1 LSVPDPDALVQQ
13 AVNLIQERFNLYHV
27 GLFLTDSDN
36 AADAD
41 PETDERWARLQAGT
55 GEAGCQMLA
64 MGYQVQVNTS
74 TPMGWCIVNAQPRI
88 TLDVGAIHL
97 ASTSEHVKASR
108 LLPDTRSE
116 MVLPLRSRGRV
127 IGALVLRSTERGAFS
142 QEDIPV
148 LQTMADQIAVTIDN
162 AQLYA
167 EAQANLREVE
177 KVQRRYV
184 REQWAEFTTTHETP
198 VYERTQPD
206 VPTLGDAV
214 PSEVEQAIAQRE
226 IVVKS
231 NAGDPTEQATL
242 VVPIMLR
249 DEAIG
254 VLGLQEARDGRQWT
268 KDEIALIEAIADQM
282 ALAIENARLL
292 ADTQQRAERERI
304 IANIT
309 ARVRASMDPKTILET
324 AVRELGA
331 ALGTDRAFVQLG
343 AGRQANGKSQ
353 ISNSQSPNLKPRGLR

>member
-1 LSVPDPDALVQQ
+1 LSVLDPDALVQQ
-13 AVNLIQERFNLYHV
+13 AVNLIQERFNLYYV

-41 PETDERWARLQAGT
+41 PDTDERWARLQAGT

-97 ASTSEHVKASR
+97 ASTSEHVKAAR

-162 AQLYA
+162 AHLYA
-167 EAQANLREVE
+167 EAQANLSEVE

-184 REQWAEFTTTHETP
+184 REEWAEFMAAHETP
-198 VYERTQPD
+198 AYERTQPD

-292 ADTQQRAERERI
+292 ADTQQRAERERV

-324 AVRELGA
+324 AVRELGT

-353 ISNSQSPNLKPRGLR
+353 ISNSQSPNLKS

>member
-1 LSVPDPDALVQQ
+1 
-13 AVNLIQERFNLYHV
+13 
-27 GLFLTDSDN
+27 
-36 AADAD
+36 
-41 PETDERWARLQAGT
+41 
-55 GEAGCQMLA
+55 
-64 MGYQVQVNTS
+64 
-74 TPMGWCIVNAQPRI
+74 
-88 TLDVGAIHL
+88 
-97 ASTSEHVKASR
+97 
-108 LLPDTRSE
+108 
-116 MVLPLRSRGRV
+116 
-127 IGALVLRSTERGAFS
+127 
-142 QEDIPV
+142 
-148 LQTMADQIAVTIDN
+148 MADQIAVTIDN

-184 REQWAEFTTTHETP
+184 REEWAEFTAAHETP
-198 VYERTQPD
+198 AYERTQPD

-231 NAGDPTEQATL
+231 SAGDPTEQATL
-242 VVPIMLR
+242 VVPIVLR

-254 VLGLQEARDGRQWT
+254 VLGLQEAGDGRQWT

-292 ADTQQRAERERI
+292 ADTQQRAERERV
-304 IANIT
+304 IADIT

-343 AGRQANGKSQ
+343 AGRQTNGKSQ